1 MSMTNRSPQSAEEIL
16 KTHGLLRIADQLCR
30 DKHLTTME
38 DIGRLTDAE
47 IDALEWLKRVQRAKL
62 KDLCEACRQG
72 DPDLMKSISND
83 RFHETAQDKLFEL
96 DEAISDLRENRSRLS
111 QFDFRDVRVE
121 ALLRRMEQ
129 LSQ

>member
-1 MSMTNRSPQSAEEIL
+1 
-16 KTHGLLRIADQLCR
+16 
-30 DKHLTTME
+30 ME

>member
-1 MSMTNRSPQSAEEIL
+1 
-16 KTHGLLRIADQLCR
+16 
-30 DKHLTTME
+30 ME

-47 IDALEWLKRVQRAKL
+47 IDALDWLKHVQRAKL

-72 DPDLMKSISND
+72 DPDLMKSIAND
-83 RFHETAQDKLFEL
+83 RFHETAVDKLFEF
-96 DEAISDLRENRSRLS
+96 DEAAADLRNNRSRLS